1 MSAAT
6 QDPGSHTRIYLTVF
20 GALAVLTVVTV
31 AIGYMSLPV
40 GLGITVALII
50 AAIKGSLVD
59 AVFMHLLSEVKPIYW
74 LLIMTIIFLLVMFT
88 IFSGSVLDQVGTPLV
103 S

>member
-1 MSAAT
+1 MNAAT
-6 QDPGSHTRIYLTVF
+6 QEPGSHARTYLTVF

-40 GLGITVALII
+40 GIGITVALII
-50 AAIKGSLVD
+50 ATIKGSLVA

-74 LLIMTIIFLLVMFT
+74 LLIVTITFLLMMFT
-88 IFSGSVLDQVGTPLV
+88 IFTGAFLNQGGTPV
-103 S
+103 VP